1 MLSIE
6 AKRKRDALFRNYA
19 SNVDFVLNTPLHEQ
33 RRVWEEGAMNV
44 PLPENV
50 STEEID
56 EEGISA
62 EWVRHSQA
70 EKRKVILYLHGGGNS
85 QGSSIT
91 HRKLVGHIVHCANVN
106 ALTLNYSLAPE
117 NPFPAGLMDAK
128 YAWQWLLAQG
138 YRPDEIILGGDSSGG
153 GLVLSLLLL
162 LKSENSPLP
171 HSGFLLSPMLDYTL
185 SGDSI
190 SSCADK
196 DPLIVIEDLRQTVA
210 YYCSDAETSNPL
222 VSPLFGDLT
231 GLPLSWYRQE
241 AMNYFSMTRSA
252 LRNRRLRRVL
262 TFKLKCGKVCGTYSS
277 HPQTRYR
284 KQIAQYAELLPLFI
298 RSRLR
303 RCRGDFKQ
311 SASI

>member
-6 AKRKRDALFRNYA
+6 AKRKKEALFRNYA

-33 RRVWEEGAMNV
+33 RRIWEEGAINV
-44 PLPENV
+44 PLPENI
-50 STEEID
+50 STEIVD

-91 HRKLVGHIVHCANVN
+91 HRKLVGHIVHCAKVN

-117 NPFPAGLMDAK
+117 NPFPAGLMDAR

-162 LKSENSPLP
+162 LKKENSPLP

-190 SSCADK
+190 SSCAKK
-196 DPLIVIEDLRQTVA
+196 DPMICIEDLRQTVA
-210 YYCSDAETSNPL
+210 YYCSHAETSNPL

-231 GLPLSWYRQE
+231 GLPLS
-241 AMNYFSMTRSA
+241 
-252 LRNRRLRRVL
+252 
-262 TFKLKCGKVCGTYSS
+262 
-277 HPQTRYR
+277 
-284 KQIAQYAELLPLFI
+284 
-298 RSRLR
+298 
-303 RCRGDFKQ
+303 
-311 SASI
+311 

>member
-6 AKRKRDALFRNYA
+6 AQRKREALFRNYA
-19 SNVDFVLNTPLHEQ
+19 SNVDFVLNTPLHAQ
-33 RRVWEEGAMNV
+33 RRIWEEGAINV

-50 STEEID
+50 STEVIA

-91 HRKLVGHIVHCANVN
+91 HRKLVGHIVHCAKVN

-117 NPFPAGLMDAK
+117 NPFPAGLMDIK
-128 YAWQWLLAQG
+128 YAWQWLLVQG
-138 YRPDEIILGGDSSGG
+138 YRPDEIIIGGDSSGG

-162 LKSENSPLP
+162 LKKENSPLP
-171 HSGFLLSPMLDYTL
+171 HSCFLLSPMLDYTL

-190 SSCADK
+190 SSCAKK
-196 DPLIVIEDLRQTVA
+196 DPMICIEDLRQTVA
-210 YYCSDAETSNPL
+210 YYCSHAETSNPL

-231 GLPLSWYRQE
+231 GLPPL
-241 AMNYFSMTRSA
+241 
-252 LRNRRLRRVL
+252 LI
-262 TFKLKCGKVCGTYSS
+262 
-277 HPQTRYR
+277 QTGSD
-284 KQIAQYAELLPLFI
+284 ELLLDDSTRLAKQATEAGVNVQFEVWNGLWHVFQSSAGEIPEARRAI
-298 RSRLR
+298 SRIASFLLR
-303 RCRGDFKQ
+303 PD
-311 SASI
+311 

>member
-6 AKRKRDALFRNYA
+6 AQRKREALFRNYA
-19 SNVDFVLNTPLHEQ
+19 SNVDFVLNTPLHAQ
-33 RRVWEEGAMNV
+33 RRIWEEGAINV

-50 STEEID
+50 STEVIA

-91 HRKLVGHIVHCANVN
+91 HRKLVGHIVHCAKVN

-117 NPFPAGLMDAK
+117 NPFPAGLMDIK
-128 YAWQWLLAQG
+128 YAWQWLLVQG
-138 YRPDEIILGGDSSGG
+138 YRPDEIIIGGDSSGG

-162 LKSENSPLP
+162 LKKENSPLP

-190 SSCADK
+190 SSCAKK
-196 DPLIVIEDLRQTVA
+196 DPMICIEDLRQTVA
-210 YYCSDAETSNPL
+210 YYCSHAETSNPL

-231 GLPLSWYRQE
+231 GLPPL
-241 AMNYFSMTRSA
+241 
-252 LRNRRLRRVL
+252 LI
-262 TFKLKCGKVCGTYSS
+262 
-277 HPQTRYR
+277 QTGSD
-284 KQIAQYAELLPLFI
+284 ELLLDDSIRLAKQATEVGVNVQIEVWNGLWHVFQSSAGKIPEARRAISRIASFLFRPDQL
-298 RSRLR
+298 RS
-303 RCRGDFKQ
+303 DKQ
-311 SASI
+311 

>member
-6 AKRKRDALFRNYA
+6 AKRKKEALFRNYA

-33 RRVWEEGAMNV
+33 RRIWEEGAINV
-44 PLPENV
+44 PLPENI
-50 STEEID
+50 STEIVD

-91 HRKLVGHIVHCANVN
+91 HRKLVGHIVHCAKVN

-162 LKSENSPLP
+162 LKKENSPLP

-190 SSCADK
+190 SSCAKK
-196 DPLIVIEDLRQTVA
+196 DPMICIEDLRQTVA
-210 YYCSDAETSNPL
+210 YYCSHAETSNPL

-231 GLPLSWYRQE
+231 GLPPL
-241 AMNYFSMTRSA
+241 
-252 LRNRRLRRVL
+252 LI
-262 TFKLKCGKVCGTYSS
+262 
-277 HPQTRYR
+277 QTGSD
-284 KQIAQYAELLPLFI
+284 ELLLDDSIRLAKQATEVGVNVQIEVWNGLWHVFQSSAGKIPEAHRAISRIASFLFRPDQL
-298 RSRLR
+298 RS
-303 RCRGDFKQ
+303 GKQ
-311 SASI
+311 

>member
-138 YRPDEIILGGDSSGG
+138 YRPAEIILGGDSSGG

-231 GLPLSWYRQE
+231 GLPPL
-241 AMNYFSMTRSA
+241 
-252 LRNRRLRRVL
+252 LV
-262 TFKLKCGKVCGTYSS
+262 
-277 HPQTRYR
+277 QTGSD
-284 KQIAQYAELLPLFI
+284 ELLLDDAIRLAKQATEAGVNVQIEVWKGMWHVFQSSADKIPEANRAIRRIASFIHSQPLEA
-298 RSRLR
+298 L
-303 RCRGDFKQ
+303 
-311 SASI
+311 

>member
-6 AKRKRDALFRNYA
+6 AQRKREALFRNYA
-19 SNVDFVLNTPLHEQ
+19 SNVDFVLNTPLHAQ
-33 RRVWEEGAMNV
+33 RRIWEEGAINV

-50 STEEID
+50 STEVIA

-91 HRKLVGHIVHCANVN
+91 HRKLVGHIVHCAKVN

-117 NPFPAGLMDAK
+117 NPFPAGLMDIK
-128 YAWQWLLAQG
+128 YAWQWLLGQG
-138 YRPDEIILGGDSSGG
+138 YRPDEIIIGGDSSGG

-162 LKSENSPLP
+162 LKKENSPLP
-171 HSGFLLSPMLDYTL
+171 HSCFLLSPMLDYTL

-190 SSCADK
+190 SSCAKK
-196 DPLIVIEDLRQTVA
+196 DPMICIEDLRQTVA
-210 YYCSDAETSNPL
+210 YYCSHAETSNPL

-231 GLPLSWYRQE
+231 GLPPL
-241 AMNYFSMTRSA
+241 
-252 LRNRRLRRVL
+252 LI
-262 TFKLKCGKVCGTYSS
+262 
-277 HPQTRYR
+277 QTGSD
-284 KQIAQYAELLPLFI
+284 ELLLDDSTRLAKQATEAGVNVQFEVWNGLWHVFQSSAGEIPEANRAIRRIASFI
-298 RSRLR
+298 HS
-303 RCRGDFKQ
+303 
-311 SASI
+311 

>member
-138 YRPDEIILGGDSSGG
+138 I
-153 GLVLSLLLL
+153 GLMRS
-162 LKSENSPLP
+162 
-171 HSGFLLSPMLDYTL
+171 FLAVTQAVEGWFYLC
-185 SGDSI
+185 
-190 SSCADK
+190 SC
-196 DPLIVIEDLRQTVA
+196 
-210 YYCSDAETSNPL
+210 YS
-222 VSPLFGDLT
+222 
-231 GLPLSWYRQE
+231 
-241 AMNYFSMTRSA
+241 
-252 LRNRRLRRVL
+252 
-262 TFKLKCGKVCGTYSS
+262 KV
-277 HPQTRYR
+277 
-284 KQIAQYAELLPLFI
+284 KIF
-298 RSRLR
+298 
-303 RCRGDFKQ
+303 RCRIPV
-311 SASI
+311 SYYLRCLITPYRATASLPVQIRTR

>member
-6 AKRKRDALFRNYA
+6 AQRKREALFRNYA
-19 SNVDFVLNTPLHEQ
+19 SNVDFVLNTPLHAQ
-33 RRVWEEGAMNV
+33 RRIWEEGAINV

-50 STEEID
+50 STEVIA

-91 HRKLVGHIVHCANVN
+91 HRKLVGHIVHCAKVN

-117 NPFPAGLMDAK
+117 NPFPAGLMDIK
-128 YAWQWLLAQG
+128 YAWQWLLVQG
-138 YRPDEIILGGDSSGG
+138 YRPDKIIIGGDSSGG

-162 LKSENSPLP
+162 LKKENSPLP
-171 HSGFLLSPMLDYTL
+171 HSCFLLSPMLDYTL

-190 SSCADK
+190 SSCAKK
-196 DPLIVIEDLRQTVA
+196 DPMICIEDLRQTVA
-210 YYCSDAETSNPL
+210 YYCSHAETSNPL

-231 GLPLSWYRQE
+231 GLPPL
-241 AMNYFSMTRSA
+241 
-252 LRNRRLRRVL
+252 LI
-262 TFKLKCGKVCGTYSS
+262 
-277 HPQTRYR
+277 QTGSD
-284 KQIAQYAELLPLFI
+284 ELLLDDSTRLAKQATEAGVNVQFEVWNGLWHVFQSSAGEIPEANRAIRRIASFI
-298 RSRLR
+298 HS
-303 RCRGDFKQ
+303 
-311 SASI
+311 

>member
-6 AKRKRDALFRNYA
+6 AQRKREALFRNYA
-19 SNVDFVLNTPLHEQ
+19 SNVDFVLNTPLHAQ
-33 RRVWEEGAMNV
+33 RRIWEEGAINV

-50 STEEID
+50 STEVIA

-91 HRKLVGHIVHCANVN
+91 HRKLVGHIVHCAKVN

-117 NPFPAGLMDAK
+117 NPFPAGLMDIK
-128 YAWQWLLAQG
+128 YAWQWLLVQG
-138 YRPDEIILGGDSSGG
+138 YRPDEIIIGGDSSGG

-162 LKSENSPLP
+162 LKKENSPLP
-171 HSGFLLSPMLDYTL
+171 HSCFLLSPMLDYTL

-190 SSCADK
+190 SSCAKK
-196 DPLIVIEDLRQTVA
+196 DPMICIEDLRQTVA
-210 YYCSDAETSNPL
+210 YYCSHAETSNPL

-231 GLPLSWYRQE
+231 GLPPL
-241 AMNYFSMTRSA
+241 
-252 LRNRRLRRVL
+252 LI
-262 TFKLKCGKVCGTYSS
+262 
-277 HPQTRYR
+277 QTGSD
-284 KQIAQYAELLPLFI
+284 ELLLDDSTRLAKQATEAGVNVQFEVWNGLWHVFQSSAGEIPEANRAIRRIASFI
-298 RSRLR
+298 HS
-303 RCRGDFKQ
+303 
-311 SASI
+311 